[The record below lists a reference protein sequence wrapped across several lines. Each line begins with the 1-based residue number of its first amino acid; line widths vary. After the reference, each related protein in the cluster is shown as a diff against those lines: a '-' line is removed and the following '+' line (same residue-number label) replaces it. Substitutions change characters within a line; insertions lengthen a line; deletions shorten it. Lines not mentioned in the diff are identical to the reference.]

1 MGDFIATLQ
10 QGLSTATN
18 SGSDDAGRTRRL
30 QPPRAFSLG
39 HKTLLKHGNSQHK
52 TEKGIVF
59 MGEWKNVPYCF
70 MSEGERTRRLRSRL
84 CHCHRVMP
92 ASSPPKWVAV
102 DRPCCNVAMKSPIFV
117 MTWHAKISLKI

>member
-39 HKTLLKHGNSQHK
+39 YK
-52 TEKGIVF
+52 TENALGGLEVTSAAAAVSCLRHRRWS
-59 MGEWKNVPYCF
+59 GSPY
-70 MSEGERTRRLRSRL
+70 
-84 CHCHRVMP
+84 
-92 ASSPPKWVAV
+92 
-102 DRPCCNVAMKSPIFV
+102 CNVAMKSPIFV
-117 MTWHAKISLKI
+117 MTWHAKTSFKI